1 MTGPPPDRMTHALP
15 RMRVAARRPPRGQQQ
30 RPEAADDA
38 MRGKR
43 TSRFSQPALALVT
56 GPASCDDKPPAQSLL
71 AHYNNERILPFHAVP
86 GSAGQKP
93 AAAAQLRRRLSKPS
107 GRRLMTPR

>member
-30 RPEAADDA
+30 RPETADDA

-56 GPASCDDKPPAQSLL
+56 GPASCDDKPPRNHYLL
-71 AHYNNERILPFHAVP
+71 ITITSESCRFMQFLDQRDKNPP
-86 GSAGQKP
+86 P
-93 AAAAQLRRRLSKPS
+93 PPPS
-107 GRRLMTPR
+107 